1 MIFQEILQ
9 IFLLLGSPW
18 LILYLCQKWK
28 WLHHIGA
35 VTLCYAL
42 GILVAN
48 LPGIPLLPEASEL
61 LITITVPLFLSL
73 LLFNSDLRSWKNLG
87 LGAGLSFLLMVVSV
101 MISASLAAHYF
112 DGKVPEVGKLAGMLV
127 GVYTGG
133 TPNLSAV
140 GIALDVPKEV
150 FIILNAT
157 DLAFGG
163 LWLLALMSFM
173 KPLARKFLPPSPGQ
187 DQNLSNSSLDTSFAW
202 QGGLIALA
210 LSVGVLALSV
220 GLSFLIQGKIS
231 EVIILLSVST
241 LGIIFSEIPRV
252 GHLQGSYA
260 LGNYLLLVFCVSVGS
275 LARMD
280 KVLATDPNFIAMVA
294 FVMFGAI
301 ALHLLLA
308 RLTRVDADTWII
320 TSTAGI
326 YGPAF
331 IPPIA
336 RSLGNL
342 SMIPIGVIAALL
354 GFSVAN
360 YLGILLAYWL
370 NS

>member
-1 MIFQEILQ
+1 MKSLEILQ
-9 IFLLLGSPW
+9 ILLLLASPY
-18 LILYLCQKWK
+18 LILYLCKRVR
-28 WLHHIGA
+28 WLDHIGA

-48 LPGIPLLPEASEL
+48 LPGLPLYPEASEL
-61 LITITVPLFLSL
+61 LITISVPLFLSL
-73 LLFNSDLRSWKNLG
+73 LLFNSNLRSWKKLG
-87 LGAGLSFLLMVVSV
+87 LRAGLSFGLMIVSV
-101 MISASLAAHYF
+101 MSSATMAAHYF
-112 DGKVPEVGKLAGMLV
+112 KGKIPDVGKLAGMLV

-133 TPNLSAV
+133 TPNLSAI
-140 GIALDVPKEV
+140 GIALAVPKET
-150 FIILNAT
+150 FIVLNAT

-173 KPLARKFLPPSPGQ
+173 KPLARRILPPTLPVEEGYDSQ
-187 DQNLSNSSLDTSFAW
+187 LDTSFDW

-210 LSVGVLALSV
+210 LSIGILASSI
-220 GLSFLIQGKIS
+220 GLSFLLQGKIS
-231 EVIILLSVST
+231 ELIVLLSVST
-241 LGIIFSEIPRV
+241 LGIIFSEFPRV
-252 GHLQGSYA
+252 RSLPGSYA

-280 KVLATDPNFIAMVA
+280 KVLATDPQFIAMVA
-294 FVMFGAI
+294 WVMFGAI
-301 ALHLLLA
+301 GLHLLLA
-308 RLTRVDADTWII
+308 RLLGVDADTWMI

-336 RSLGNL
+336 RNLGNL

-370 NS
+370 SS